1 MNVQFVTYSLY
12 YDKYRVLMEY
22 TKENKLGTCR
32 ATADFLEEGLTYLVI
47 TEYYVPN
54 SEEQ

>member
-22 TKENKLGTCR
+22 TKENKLGTGR

-54 SEEQ
+54 SEE